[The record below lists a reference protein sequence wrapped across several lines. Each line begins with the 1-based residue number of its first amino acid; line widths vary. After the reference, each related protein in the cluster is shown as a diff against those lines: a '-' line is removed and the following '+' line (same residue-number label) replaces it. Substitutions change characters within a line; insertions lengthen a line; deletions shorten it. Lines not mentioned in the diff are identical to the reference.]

1 MKNLMKILQIY
12 EDSFISNIYSKKPFR
27 MIGFIDVSMEFYYG
41 TERVTLAFY
50 RSSGTNNGKIKGLWY
65 PIAGIKTKDGP
76 FTEFSEYI
84 NFVLSN
90 TTRDGVSTKGWLA
103 KSLFFGALEDE
114 SMIPGFSNTVHY
126 DKLLEIGKTL
136 RDLYEKD
143 MYKLDTS
150 LNSHKVNEVL
160 ALREVYEGNSH
171 TQRENFERFIED
183 IFLDYRY

>member
-1 MKNLMKILQIY
+1 MKNLIKILQIY
-12 EDSFISNIYSKKPFR
+12 EDSFTANIYSKRPFR

-41 TERVTLAFY
+41 VERVTLAFY

-65 PIAGIKTKDGP
+65 PIAGIKTKNGS

-90 TTRDGVSTKGWLA
+90 TTRDGVSEKGWLA

-114 SMIPGFSNTVHY
+114 SMIPGFSNSIHY

-136 RDLYEKD
+136 RDLYEEDK
-143 MYKLDTS
+143 YKVDKSLD
-150 LNSHKVNEVL
+150 SHKVNKVL
-160 ALREVYEGNSH
+160 ALKKVYEGNSH